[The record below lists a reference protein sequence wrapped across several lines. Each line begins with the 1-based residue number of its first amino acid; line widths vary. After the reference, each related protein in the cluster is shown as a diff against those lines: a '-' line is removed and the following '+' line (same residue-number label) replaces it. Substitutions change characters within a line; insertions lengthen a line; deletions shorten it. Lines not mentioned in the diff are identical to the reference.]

1 MGLDFLIKV
10 CIKTLKAYKKNYGE
24 NITWSCAYSSSN
36 MIRKSFCPHFYQYLC
51 IKEQS
56 DVMNNLSGVWA
67 PSWQSRR
74 SKGGKGGGYE
84 DKIWCEL
91 LEGQLLNWQSYCI
104 SAYASA
110 RLNAENRQRCLDAG
124 TALHFGKKSIQIF
137 SLKNIFNTWRH
148 DNRMI
153 EIDVL
158 DGDSTCS
165 GKCSSSQFGL
175 ISIQN
180 EREKKP
186 QHCLKSWC
194 VWTTELLTEVPV
206 PYLCFRQMVCL

>member
-1 MGLDFLIKV
+1 MHQGTEW
-10 CIKTLKAYKKNYGE
+10 C
-24 NITWSCAYSSSN
+24 
-36 MIRKSFCPHFYQYLC
+36 H
-51 IKEQS
+51 EQPAC
-56 DVMNNLSGVWA
+56 NTGVWA
-67 PSWQSRR
+67 PSWQSRH
-74 SKGGKGGGYE
+74 SKGGKGGEYE

-91 LEGQLLNWQSYCI
+91 LKGQLLNWQFCCV

-110 RLNAENRQRCLDAG
+110 RLNAENGQRCLDAG
-124 TALHFGKKSIQIF
+124 TAFHFGKKSIQIF

-148 DNRMI
+148 DNRII

-175 ISIQN
+175 ISLQN
-180 EREKKP
+180 EGKKKTN

-194 VWTTELLTEVPV
+194 VWTTELLIEVPF
-206 PYLCFRQMVCL
+206 PYYASDRWSVYNGGLSSVLWLSAE